1 MGARLTPSGLYTE
14 SKRLDQQAFI
24 SLSITNSDALL
35 EWPKNTNELRQK
47 IKVNHQLDPDDIL
60 GVRIFPHALPSIY
73 QAFWT

>member
-47 IKVNHQLDPDDIL
+47 IKVNHQLEI
-60 GVRIFPHALPSIY
+60 GRAHV
-73 QAFWT
+73 

>member
-1 MGARLTPSGLYTE
+1 MGAQLTPSGLYTE

-35 EWPKNTNELRQK
+35 GWPISTNELK
-47 IKVNHQLDPDDIL
+47 IKVNHQLDPDDIV

-73 QAFWT
+73 QAF

>member
-35 EWPKNTNELRQK
+35 GWPISTNELK
-47 IKVNHQLDPDDIL
+47 IKVNHQLDPDDIV
-60 GVRIFPHALPSIY
+60 GVRIFPHVHCHPY
-73 QAFWT
+73 F